1 MIVFFLKIIIE
12 IIRQIKKAPI
22 FLVLFLLNSKGK
34 IYLLELEFLFSFGF
48 EFLGVLSLFCR
59 TLGVFDSD

>member
-22 FLVLFLLNSKGK
+22 FF
-34 IYLLELEFLFSFGF
+34 
-48 EFLGVLSLFCR
+48 
-59 TLGVFDSD
+59 GVFFIEFEKKDLSS